1 MALCCLQ
8 ANESAHL
15 SIYLD
20 DLSSIPVPVF
30 VLQLSNSR
38 LSSRRLQRQLNP
50 RHLNQEETGASKAAT
65 TKGDGALQ
73 YTTGLRQNNGR
84 RSEEGDINT
93 LGASGRA

>member
-1 MALCCLQ
+1 MNHDTKPLIPIIPNRRVCQ
-8 ANESAHL
+8 
-15 SIYLD
+15 
-20 DLSSIPVPVF
+20 SSYCNCRIAAC
-30 VLQLSNSR
+30 
-38 LSSRRLQRQLNP
+38 P
-50 RHLNQEETGASKAAT
+50 RGDYNDSLIRGKGASKAAT

>member
-1 MALCCLQ
+1 ML
-8 ANESAHL
+8 
-15 SIYLD
+15 
-20 DLSSIPVPVF
+20 VF

-65 TKGDGALQ
+65 TKGDVALQ